1 MFHAPSSSEDIE
13 TCPRV
18 KVSSD
23 RQEKHEIDIPTPGLV
38 YKANLVIYICI
49 LFVKIYRTLIY
60 GSKVIGAQNYNASS
74 KLRPTLVKV
83 TIFDSIFYR

>member
-1 MFHAPSSSEDIE
+1 MFHALSSSEDTE

-23 RQEKHEIDIPTPGLV
+23 RQEKPEIDIPTPGLV

-49 LFVKIYRTLIY
+49 LFVKIYRTLY
-60 GSKVIGAQNYNASS
+60 GSKVIGAQMITMLPQN
-74 KLRPTLVKV
+74 
-83 TIFDSIFYR
+83 D